1 MHHGYYSL
9 HRTEMQAVVGN
20 DNEAVISP
28 DCGTYNCQHFVVVH
42 EQILWYGSMNLLSR
56 DDVED
61 NIMRLESREVAQEL
75 LGMGLT

>member
-9 HRTEMQAVVGN
+9 HRAEMRAVVGN

-28 DCGTYNCQHFVVVH
+28 DCGTYHCQHFAVVD
-42 EQILWYGSMNLLSR
+42 EQILWYGSMNLLSQ

-61 NIMRLESREVAQEL
+61 NIMCLESRELAQEL
-75 LGMGLT
+75 LGMALT